1 MILDVKL
8 KLHVKVKENG
18 KMLKYWRFSFDA
30 KELFK
35 HGNGFEFVL
44 C

>member
-18 KMLKYWRFSFDA
+18 KMLKHWRFFFWC
-30 KELFK
+30 L
-35 HGNGFEFVL
+35 NINLV
-44 C
+44 